1 MFLPLY
7 DGEPLR
13 YLHAP
18 VVTRALLGAC
28 TIGFPLI
35 WWGPVGPDW
44 VIAGFG
50 LIPAVLFGFEALPDG
65 LPFVPA
71 VMTLLTSVFLHG
83 SLVHLGGN
91 MLFLWVFGDN
101 VEDALGHG
109 RFLLFF
115 LLCGTAAGL
124 AHALADPEAQRP
136 LIGASGAVAGVVA
149 AYLILYPRVRVWALF
164 LNRVPLRVPAYVA
177 IGFWVVLQV
186 AGAAF
191 MLDDGVGWY
200 AHLGGLVA
208 GAILVF
214 PMRRRFDPLLARA
227 EAQELRALR

>member
-18 VVTRALLGAC
+18 LVTRGLLGAC
-28 TIGFPLI
+28 TIGFPFI
-35 WWGPVGPDW
+35 WWGPIGPDW

-50 LIPAVLFGFEALPDG
+50 LIPAVLFGEASLPDG

-83 SLVHLGGN
+83 SFIHLAGN

-101 VEDALGHG
+101 VEDAMGHG

-115 LLCGTAAGL
+115 VLCGAAAGL

-136 LIGASGAVAGVVA
+136 LIGASGAVAGIVA

-164 LNRVPLRVPAYVA
+164 LNRIPVRVPAYVA
-177 IGFWVVLQV
+177 IGFWIVLQI
-186 AGAAF
+186 AGAVF
-191 MLDDGVGWY
+191 MLDDGVGWF
-200 AHLGGLVA
+200 AHLGGFAA

-214 PMRRRFDPLLARA
+214 PLRRRFDPLLARA